1 VSNYFYILRCSD
13 RSYYV
18 GTTRDRLAARV
29 EQHQAG
35 VFDGYTASRRP
46 VTLVFQQ
53 EFQRVEDAITA
64 ERQVKGWRR
73 DKKDCRCWRVVACA
87 QSLKR
92 NRCVLRD
99 ALLRSAPQDEE
110 DLQMAIKASLIL
122 RSPRSGRLEGRTTV
136 IRPNA

>member
-53 EFQRVEDAITA
+53 EFERVEDAIAA

-73 DKKDCRCWRVVACA
+73 DKKEALIRGDFMLLPMLARRGMRAVAEKEPVRPSRRA
-87 QSLKR
+87 P
-92 NRCVLRD
+92 
-99 ALLRSAPQDEE
+99 AERS
-110 DLQMAIKASLIL
+110 
-122 RSPRSGRLEGRTTV
+122 SG
-136 IRPNA
+136 